1 MMSYKYSLGGD
12 KKCKQNFGGKTPWKV
27 TIWKIK
33 EENMHL
39 RIVGCEER
47 EFMALSNGRL
57 WY

>member
-12 KKCKQNFGGKTPWKV
+12 KKWEQNFGGKTPWKIV
-27 TIWKIK
+27 

-39 RIVGCEER
+39 RIVGCKEW